1 MAPGVVRMRRLVLA
15 VALSGLCLGACRSP
29 DGPRWD
35 LTLHPVTGVV
45 TYDGRPAAGVLV
57 GLLPI
62 DAPLPPAIPAN
73 PRATTREDGTFTI
86 GTFRDGDGA
95 CAGSY
100 QILLSWAPPPVEGE
114 EAQTDRLLGWFDAAH
129 SPLRLTVTAGANV
142 IPPIVIPARK
152 VPPAEVPGIPGR
164 N

>member
-1 MAPGVVRMRRLVLA
+1 MIHARTLPHRTLPC
-15 VALSGLCLGACRSP
+15 VALAFCLAGCGPP

-45 TYDGRPAAGVLV
+45 TYDGKPAAGVLV

-95 CAGSY
+95 CVGSY
-100 QILLSWAPPPVEGE
+100 QILLNWTPAPVAGE
-114 EAQTDRLLGWFDAAH
+114 EARVDRLRGWFDAAH
-129 SPLRLTVTAGANV
+129 SPLRLMVVEGGNV
-142 IPPIVIPARK
+142 IPPIAIPARTA
-152 VPPAEVPGIPGR
+152 PPAEVPGIPGR